1 MAGFYARLAPWL
13 LLIMEL
19 ILVLGALGLI
29 LARSDKESSQS
40 KSFRSVEQGFRKL
53 ARRKTPSLVAVG
65 LFVLVSRT
73 ALMPLLGLP
82 EPRWHDE
89 FCYLLAGDT
98 FTHGRITN
106 PTHPM
111 WVYFESFHIIQ
122 QPTYMSM
129 YPPAQG
135 LVLAAGQC
143 LGNPW
148 IGQWLVT
155 ALMCSTLCWML
166 QGWLPPAWALLGG
179 ILAALRLGILSYWMN
194 GYWSASVVALG
205 GALVLGGLPRLQRNP
220 KFQDA

>member
-73 ALMPLLGLP
+73 ALIPLLGLP

-89 FCYLLAGDT
+89 FSYLLAGDT

-155 ALMCSTLCWML
+155 ALMCSALCWVL
-166 QGWLPPAWALLGG
+166 QGWLPPRAP
-179 ILAALRLGILSYWMN
+179 
-194 GYWSASVVALG
+194 
-205 GALVLGGLPRLQRNP
+205 LVLATWSGLPSSTNCKIYP
-220 KFQDA
+220 VNTW